1 MSLQAKRVVVLLLA
15 ISAAVVG
22 VWAAAFP
29 MSFYT
34 DFPSPGRYW
43 VSTLGPYNEHLIR
56 DVGGLY
62 LALLVL
68 SLYAWRR
75 PTVQAVRMTGAA
87 WLIFNAE
94 HFLWHMLHL
103 EMFPTFDKI
112 GNAISLGG
120 VLVLSMLLLLPDR
133 SADAPGVPQ
142 LDPGTAAQDGVAVDA
157 RRQPQQQRNDHDHPG
172 H

>member
-1 MSLQAKRVVVLLLA
+1 MSLQAKRVVVLVLA

-34 DFPSPGRYW
+34 GFPSPGRNW

-68 SLYAWRR
+68 SVYAWRR
-75 PTVQAVRMTGAA
+75 PSVITVRMTGSA
-87 WLIFNAE
+87 WVIFNAE

-103 EMFPTFDKI
+103 GMFSTADKV
-112 GNAISLGG
+112 GNAVSLGG
-120 VLVLSMLLLLPDR
+120 VLVLSVLLLLPDPR
-133 SADAPGVPQ
+133 PQ
-142 LDPGTAAQDGVAVDA
+142 PPL
-157 RRQPQQQRNDHDHPG
+157 
-172 H
+172 